1 MNYELREM
9 LPKDEARVLEIFRQ
23 GIEGGKSTFETTV
36 PTAEAWNM
44 DYYNDCRWVLE
55 NERNEVILYR
65 LFDVGYRFQSV
76 AGCKIW
82 LETRS

>member
-1 MNYELREM
+1 M

-44 DYYNDCRWVLE
+44 DYYNDCR
-55 NERNEVILYR
+55 
-65 LFDVGYRFQSV
+65 
-76 AGCKIW
+76 
-82 LETRS
+82 